1 MSELDLDRTVTTR
14 DVATNDLATN
24 DVTTN
29 HDIDHVDTDHV
40 DADHVDADHAAIDT
54 PSASDHRTLDATP
67 DAKSFW
73 KVPPLHKPQVKALA
87 LIWVGMTA
95 AYVIVGLA
103 IVQWWEPSGGG
114 RAEARLS
121 EWLDGH
127 RTDQRNDLATI
138 GSALSDTGTKIG
150 LLVILCPLMLWMYR
164 RWHDWTFIA
173 VGLLLEVSV
182 FFTASKIV
190 RRERP
195 QIVQLDTAPTFSWPS
210 GHIAACVVFYVGI
223 ATIVFWN
230 TRSKLSRAVFA
241 AIAVVAPIIVI
252 TSRLYLGMHY
262 ASDAIGGVALGLLTL
277 LVMRH
282 LLIAARGGRPLT
294 DPTP

>member
-1 MSELDLDRTVTTR
+1 MSEIDVDRTAT
-14 DVATNDLATN
+14 TNDVTAN

-29 HDIDHVDTDHV
+29 PDTDHLDTDHV
-40 DADHVDADHAAIDT
+40 AIDT
-54 PSASDHRTLDATP
+54 PSATNHRTLDATP
-67 DAKSFW
+67 DAKPFW
-73 KVPPLHKPQVKALA
+73 KVPPLHKPQLKALA
-87 LIWVGMTA
+87 VIWVAMTT
-95 AYVIVGLA
+95 AYVLVGLA

-121 EWLDGH
+121 RWLDDQ

-150 LLVILCPLMLWMYR
+150 LLVVLCPLMLWMYR
-164 RWHDWTFIA
+164 RWHDWAFIA
-173 VGLLLEVSV
+173 FGLLLEVSV

-195 QIVQLDTAPTFSWPS
+195 QIEQLDTAPTFSWPS

-223 ATIVFWN
+223 ATVVFWN

-241 AIAVVAPIIVI
+241 AIAVAAPIVVI
-252 TSRLYLGMHY
+252 TCRLYLGMHY
-262 ASDAIGGVALGLLTL
+262 ASDAIGGVVLGLLTL

-282 LLIAARGGRPLT
+282 QLIAARGGRPLS